1 MLDILAITGPIYLTI
16 ALGYFLTR
24 RGLFARADMRVLGQF
39 VINLAL
45 PALLF
50 NALAQRKLA
59 DILNG
64 RYLLVYALGSLAAM
78 GLGLLWARRGARQD
92 PTTSVFWAMGMSCP
106 NSGFVGFP
114 IALLVIGPVAGVM
127 LGLNMIVENLLLI
140 PLLLALAESSTGSGG
155 RWHTVLRQSLLNLA
169 RNPMVLG
176 LLAGF
181 VVSALQWQMPS
192 PLARTV
198 TMFAQASAA
207 LSLFRDRWL
216 AGRPAHRGV
225 APARGADRHRQIAGA
240 PGGDAGR
247 AAAVRGPRH
256 GADGPEAA
264 HRRGADGRQPDV
276 RDLPHPGAE
285 AWPRRPGRGR
295 LAGHDGRLLL
305 HHQRAAL
312 GVSAGAGLGRVGCDL
327 FDPGGFRAQATVQES
342 LRHFSLHQGTSS

>member
-64 RYLLVYALGSLAAM
+64 RYLLIYALGSLAAM
-78 GLGLLWARRGARQD
+78 GLGLLWARRVAGQHR
-92 PTTSVFWAMGMSCP
+92 TTAVFWVMG
-106 NSGFVGFP
+106 
-114 IALLVIGPVAGVM
+114 
-127 LGLNMIVENLLLI
+127 MIVENLLLI

-198 TMFAQASAA
+198 TLFAQASAA
-207 LSLFRDRWL
+207 LSLFVIGGSL
-216 AGRPAHRGV
+216 AGLHIAGLSRPV
-225 APARGADRHRQIAGA
+225 AQIAIGKLLVHPAAMLGA
-240 PGGDAGR
+240 LLLC
-247 AAAVRGPRH
+247 
-256 GADGPEAA
+256 EAA
-264 HRRGADGRQPDV
+264 GMVPMDPKLRIGVVLTAASPMFGIYPI
-276 RDLPHPGAE
+276 
-285 AWPRRPGRGR
+285 
-295 LAGHDGRLLL
+295 LAQKHGHDGLAA
-305 HHQRAAL
+305 AAL
-312 GVSAGAGLGRVGCDL
+312 LGTTAASFFTISALLWV
-327 FDPGGFRAQATVQES
+327 FQQVPGWG
-342 LRHFSLHQGTSS
+342 G

>member
-16 ALGYFLTR
+16 AIGYVLTR

-64 RYLLVYALGSLAAM
+64 RYLLVYALGSLVAM
-78 GLGLLWARRGARQD
+78 GLGLLWARRVAGQHR
-92 PTTSVFWAMGMSCP
+92 TTAVFWAMGMSCP
-106 NSGFVGFP
+106 NSGFVGYP
-114 IALLVIGPVAGVM
+114 IALLVVGPVAGVM

-207 LSLFRDRWL
+207 LSLFVIGGSL
-216 AGRPAHRGV
+216 AGLHIAGLRQPV
-225 APARGADRHRQIAGA
+225 AQIAIGKLLLH
-240 PGGDAGR
+240 P
-247 AAAVRGPRH
+247 AAMLAVLL
-256 GADGPEAA
+256 ALEAA
-264 HRRGADGRQPDV
+264 GMVPMD
-276 RDLPHPGAE
+276 
-285 AWPRRPGRGR
+285 PRLRVGVVLTAASPMFGIFPI
-295 LAGHDGRLLL
+295 LAQKHGHDGLAA
-305 HHQRAAL
+305 AAL
-312 GVSAGAGLGRVGCDL
+312 LGTTAASFFTISALLWVFQQL
-327 FDPGGFRAQATVQES
+327 PGWG
-342 LRHFSLHQGTSS
+342 G